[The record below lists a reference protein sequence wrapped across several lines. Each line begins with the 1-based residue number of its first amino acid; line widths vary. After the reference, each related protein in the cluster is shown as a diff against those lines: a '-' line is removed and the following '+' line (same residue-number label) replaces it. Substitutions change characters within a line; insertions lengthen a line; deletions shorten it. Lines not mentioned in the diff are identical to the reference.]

1 MVLEKLCGEDMMTFQ
16 RLFCSYSTKYPQGTI
31 VETHT
36 KSKKIYTELKW
47 KICQSPWAQLALPSL
62 TFPLSLIPQ
71 LIQTSNSQYVR
82 PLLHPRGK
90 RGEVCLSPQNPQ
102 TQQVVKGDLKKKK
115 KSKHKRAITMVTWM
129 QPTRPAWKV
138 TREECT
144 SQFIHLSVS
153 RVHDQHVGSFVAQ
166 GHYGSR

>member
-1 MVLEKLCGEDMMTFQ
+1 MVLEKLCGEDMMTLQ

-115 KSKHKRAITMVTWM
+115 KIKAQESHHHGNMNAAHKACLKSYKRRMY
-129 QPTRPAWKV
+129 
-138 TREECT
+138 
-144 SQFIHLSVS
+144 LSVYTS
-153 RVHDQHVGSFVAQ
+153 LR
-166 GHYGSR
+166 